1 MPRLIL
7 SAELLAAIILLGV
20 PGVYIA
26 SVKGRSMLEGFIFG
40 AFLGPI
46 GWLIEALLPTKRKD

>member
-1 MPRLIL
+1 MLAKLPLIGI
-7 SAELLAAIILLGV
+7 IILFGI

-26 SVKGRSMLEGFIFG
+26 SQKGRSMLEGFIFG

-46 GWLIEALLPTKRKD
+46 GWLIEALLPTRKN

>member
-1 MPRLIL
+1 MLAKLPLIG
-7 SAELLAAIILLGV
+7 IVIMLGI

-26 SVKGRSMLEGFIFG
+26 NVKGRPMLEGFIFG

-46 GWLIEALLPTKRKD
+46 GWLIEALLPTRKK